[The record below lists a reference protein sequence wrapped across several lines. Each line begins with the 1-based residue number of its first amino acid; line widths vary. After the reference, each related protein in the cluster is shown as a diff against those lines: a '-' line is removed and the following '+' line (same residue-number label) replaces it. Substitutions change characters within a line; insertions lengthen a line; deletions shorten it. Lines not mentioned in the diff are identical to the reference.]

1 MIGRSN
7 LRDALQ
13 FDGFADPSAK
23 LSADTRSALIKDESY
38 QRDRMELVARQEFAK
53 LWFSTLVLV

>member
-1 MIGRSN
+1 VIGRSN

-38 QRDRMELVARQEFAK
+38 QRDRMELVAPQAFPKRLF
-53 LWFSTLVLV
+53 